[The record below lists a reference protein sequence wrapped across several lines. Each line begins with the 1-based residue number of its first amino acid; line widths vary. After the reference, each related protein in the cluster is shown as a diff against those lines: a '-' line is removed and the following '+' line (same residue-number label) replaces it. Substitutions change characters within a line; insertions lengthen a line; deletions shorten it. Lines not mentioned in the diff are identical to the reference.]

1 MNTSNQ
7 RRRSYIEYRLCRNL
21 KTWNSAQKLRTWPN
35 WKTGVARNALP
46 GTYQVKITEHGHG
59 PPQLIT
65 MASGLGAR
73 RKIVDVSPQMR
84 TAINHNLRFLQQH
97 PHNIEGHHNLA
108 VLYLHANKDSPL
120 LLEAAIKHLEV
131 SLKGDAA
138 HVPSLVDMAVALL
151 RKKQARQAELLCRR
165 ALKCDACSAMAF
177 NTLAS
182 ALAAQ
187 EKIGKA
193 MKNIT
198 QALYYAPRS
207 AAVHRNAAALLRAQ
221 AQTHA
226 AIEHYLIIVEIEP
239 TDVNT
244 YIHLQ
249 SALISEGRP
258 KEAYKY
264 AKIVNDLTGGRF
276 RRAI

>member
-1 MNTSNQ
+1 
-7 RRRSYIEYRLCRNL
+7 
-21 KTWNSAQKLRTWPN
+21 
-35 WKTGVARNALP
+35 
-46 GTYQVKITEHGHG
+46 
-59 PPQLIT
+59 

-187 EKIGKA
+187 DKIGKA